1 MTIDN
6 AYSKGL
12 LVATI
17 IVFVSTITF
26 QLLEGRT
33 NRSVEHLMLK
43 EMTSMLSES
52 QAIIS
57 DISSSFQDLA
67 MMKKMPQRQE
77 SEPAV
82 TPDSNQLGLSENVSS
97 TSTSDRVSF
106 FSRDT
111 SSADFRQQ
119 NATQVYQKASL
130 DTERQIGWVLDQ
142 VDIAEPRRS
151 QIIRTL
157 VDAVSENRLLP
168 SNERNT
174 RFWEI
179 APSEKIRDVLA
190 DALTDSEYSRLP
202 NFERDNARHYY
213 RSAFVRSMM
222 YRSQD
227 ISYQTAEFLTDQI
240 ITSIDPDVLISA
252 NYQDFLD
259 IQAEGFEMLI
269 SDGQSRLT
277 PEEID
282 AIEAFME
289 RQALGYP
296 VSN

>member
-12 LVATI
+12 LVAAI
-17 IVFVSTITF
+17 IVFVITITF
-26 QLLEGRT
+26 QLLEWRT
-33 NRSVEHLMLK
+33 NRTVEHVMLK
-43 EMTSMLSES
+43 EMASTLSES

-57 DISSSFQDLA
+57 DISSFFQDLA
-67 MMKKMPQRQE
+67 MMQKLPQRQE

-82 TPDSNQLGLSENVSS
+82 TPDSNQQGLSENVDS

-106 FSRDT
+106 VSRDT

-130 DTERQIGWVLDQ
+130 DTERQVGWVLDQ
-142 VDIAEPRRS
+142 IGIVEPRRS
-151 QIIRTL
+151 QIMRIL
-157 VDAVSENRLLP
+157 ADSVSENRLLP

-174 RFWEI
+174 RLWEI

-202 NFERDNARHYY
+202 NFERENARHYY

-227 ISYQTAEFLTDQI
+227 ISYQTAEFLTEQI
-240 ITSIDPDVLISA
+240 FNSIDSDVLISA
-252 NYQDFLD
+252 SYQDFLD
-259 IQAEGFEMLI
+259 FQAEGFEMLI

-277 PEEID
+277 PDEID

-289 RQALGYP
+289 RQALSYQ

>member
-12 LVATI
+12 LVAAI
-17 IVFVSTITF
+17 IVFVITITF
-26 QLLEGRT
+26 HLLEWRT
-33 NRSVEHLMLK
+33 NRTVEHVMLK
-43 EMTSMLSES
+43 EMASTLSES

-67 MMKKMPQRQE
+67 MMKKLPQRQE
-77 SEPAV
+77 SESAV
-82 TPDSNQLGLSENVSS
+82 TPDSNQLGLSENVGS

-106 FSRDT
+106 VSRDT

-130 DTERQIGWVLDQ
+130 DTERQVGWVLDQ
-142 VDIAEPRRS
+142 IGIVEPRRS
-151 QIIRTL
+151 QIMRIL
-157 VDAVSENRLLP
+157 ADSVSENRLLP

-174 RFWEI
+174 RLWEI

-202 NFERDNARHYY
+202 NFERENARHYY

-227 ISYQTAEFLTDQI
+227 ISYQTAEFLTEQI
-240 ITSIDPDVLISA
+240 FNSIDSDVLISA
-252 NYQDFLD
+252 SYQDFLD
-259 IQAEGFEMLI
+259 FQAEGFEMLI

-277 PEEID
+277 PDEID

-289 RQALGYP
+289 RPDLSYP